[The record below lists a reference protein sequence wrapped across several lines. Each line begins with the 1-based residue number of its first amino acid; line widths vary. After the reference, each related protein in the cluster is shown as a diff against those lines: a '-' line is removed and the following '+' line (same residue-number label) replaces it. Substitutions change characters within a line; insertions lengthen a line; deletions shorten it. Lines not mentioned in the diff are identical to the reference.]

1 METQKGRR
9 TSMTRRQ
16 RHGQIPPRVARRIL
30 QRAAQGEPAVVVV
43 MRNGLPS
50 RVFGLEDYLRMR
62 DLPKQVKPW
71 EHRTSKSA
79 PPDPLGATDL
89 GVLVSP
95 LTREQMY
102 E

>member
-1 METQKGRR
+1 MIRR
-9 TSMTRRQ
+9 HQDGHM
-16 RHGQIPPRVARRIL
+16 PRGVARRIL
-30 QRAAQGEPAVVVV
+30 ERAAQGEQAVVVV

-50 RVFGLEDYLRMR
+50 RVFGLDDYLKMR

-79 PPDPLGATDL
+79 PPDPLGATDI

>member
-1 METQKGRR
+1 MN
-9 TSMTRRQ
+9 RRQ
-16 RHGQIPPRVARRIL
+16 PDDHMPRSVARRIL
-30 QRAAQGEPAVVVV
+30 ERAAQGEQAVVVV

-50 RVFGLEDYLRMR
+50 RVFGLDDYLKMR

-71 EHRTSKSA
+71 VHRTSKSA